1 MKNKKF
7 IVIILIISILI
18 GVLVKEYSSREIKK
32 DDINVSKYI
41 KYADLASKNNA
52 QVNWKYVASIVAV
65 LNKNNLKNVK
75 DSQIQEV
82 SDLFVKNFS
91 KNNKINK
98 LSDVLD
104 ELEFSNR
111 QKRLV
116 DNYIDNLK
124 DYGIKPER
132 LKSDTK
138 YMKFINEIKTEAIQN
153 YKDYKILPSIT
164 IAQAIIESSWGK
176 STLAK
181 QYNNLFGIKA
191 DAYWKGKS
199 VTLETKEHL
208 DTIIDDKFRI
218 YDDKNESIKDHA
230 KFLATNKRYKN
241 NGVFDA
247 KTYIYQ
253 AKALEKAGYSTAKD
267 ENGNSIYAA
276 RLIELIQQYNLQLI
290 DSEIQSEM

>member
-1 MKNKKF
+1 M
-7 IVIILIISILI
+7 
-18 GVLVKEYSSREIKK
+18 
-32 DDINVSKYI
+32 
-41 KYADLASKNNA
+41 
-52 QVNWKYVASIVAV
+52 
-65 LNKNNLKNVK
+65 
-75 DSQIQEV
+75 
-82 SDLFVKNFS
+82 
-91 KNNKINK
+91 
-98 LSDVLD
+98 D

-138 YMKFINEIKTEAIQN
+138 YMKFIAEIKTEAIQN

-290 DSEIQSEM
+290 DSEIQSEV

>member
-65 LNKNNLKNVK
+65 LNKNVK

-98 LSDVLD
+98 LSDILD

-124 DYGIKPER
+124 DYGIKP
-132 LKSDTK
+132 
-138 YMKFINEIKTEAIQN
+138 
-153 YKDYKILPSIT
+153 
-164 IAQAIIESSWGK
+164 
-176 STLAK
+176 
-181 QYNNLFGIKA
+181 
-191 DAYWKGKS
+191 
-199 VTLETKEHL
+199 
-208 DTIIDDKFRI
+208 
-218 YDDKNESIKDHA
+218 
-230 KFLATNKRYKN
+230 
-241 NGVFDA
+241 
-247 KTYIYQ
+247 
-253 AKALEKAGYSTAKD
+253 
-267 ENGNSIYAA
+267 
-276 RLIELIQQYNLQLI
+276 
-290 DSEIQSEM
+290 

>member
-7 IVIILIISILI
+7 IVIILIISVLI
-18 GVLVKEYSSREIKK
+18 GVGVKEYFTR
-32 DDINVSKYI
+32 DINKEDIEVSKYI
-41 KYADLASKNNA
+41 KYSDLASKNNV

-65 LNKNNLKNVK
+65 LNKNNLKEVK
-75 DSQIQEV
+75 DSQIKEV

-91 KNNKINK
+91 ENNKINK
-98 LSDVLD
+98 LSNVLD
-104 ELEFSNR
+104 ELEFSNK

-116 DNYIDNLK
+116 DNYIDELK

-132 LKSDTK
+132 LKSDTQ
-138 YMKFINEIKTEAIQN
+138 YMKFINEIKEEAIQN
-153 YKDYKILPSIT
+153 YEDYKILPSIT

-181 QYNNLFGIKA
+181 QHNNLFGIKA
-191 DAYWKGKS
+191 DASWKGKS

-218 YDDKNESIKDHA
+218 YEDKNESIKDHA
-230 KFLATNKRYKN
+230 KFLATNKRYKA

-267 ENGNSIYAA
+267 ENGKSIYAD
-276 RLIELIQQYNLQLI
+276 RLIEIIQQYNLQLI
-290 DSEIQSEM
+290 DSEIQSNM

>member
-7 IVIILIISILI
+7 IVAILIIIVGI
-18 GVLVKEYSSREIKK
+18 GVLVKEYSIKEINK
-32 DDINVSKYI
+32 DDIDVSKYI
-41 KYADLASKNNA
+41 EYADLASKNNA

-65 LNKNNLKNVK
+65 LNKNKLEKVN
-75 DSQIQEV
+75 DSQIKEV
-82 SDLFVKNFS
+82 SDLFMKDFS
-91 KNNKINK
+91 KSNKVES
-98 LSDVLD
+98 LSSILD
-104 ELEFSNR
+104 ELKFNNK

-116 DNYIDNLK
+116 NDYMDDLK
-124 DYGIKPER
+124 DYGTKPER
-132 LKSDTK
+132 LKSNTQ
-138 YMKFINEIKTEAIQN
+138 YMKFIDDIETSAIQN
-153 YKDYKILPSIT
+153 YKNYKILPSIT

-176 STLAK
+176 SSLAK
-181 QYNNLFGIKA
+181 EYNNLFGIKA

-218 YDDKNESIKDHA
+218 YDDKSESIKDHA
-230 KFLATNKRYKN
+230 KFLATNKRYKA

-267 ENGNSIYAA
+267 ESGNNIYAK

-290 DSEIQSEM
+290 DSEIQSKL

>member
-1 MKNKKF
+1 MFFKDIELNSKKELDSYF
-7 IVIILIISILI
+7 DLVDYEACEYCFSTLYMWQHVYKTGYYIGEDFAVLVGEYEGDSFSILP
-18 GVLVKEYSSREIKK
+18 LAKK
-32 DDINVSKYI
+32 DKLPEVVDF
-41 KYADLASKNNA
+41 
-52 QVNWKYVASIVAV
+52 V
-65 LNKNNLKNVK
+65 L
-75 DSQIQEV
+75 EY
-82 SDLFVKNFS
+82 FS

-98 LSDVLD
+98 LSDILD

-138 YMKFINEIKTEAIQN
+138 YMKFIDEIKTEAIQN